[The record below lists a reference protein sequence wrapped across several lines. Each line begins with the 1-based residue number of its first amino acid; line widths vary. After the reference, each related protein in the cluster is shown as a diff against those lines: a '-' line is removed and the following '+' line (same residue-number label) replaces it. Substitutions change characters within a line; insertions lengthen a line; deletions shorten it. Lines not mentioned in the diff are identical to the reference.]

1 MKGGADGVFLFS
13 DTIANK
19 LHMQKV
25 SDFVLS
31 PGGQPSKV
39 SNLNPPT
46 AEREGGLDLILVPSV
61 LFVPS
66 R

>member
-1 MKGGADGVFLFS
+1 MMFLLP

-39 SNLNPPT
+39 RSGRRPPPMCQS
-46 AEREGGLDLILVPSV
+46 DP
-61 LFVPS
+61 
-66 R
+66 